1 MEDVLVLAYWIPVL
15 LSVYVFVMSILL
27 VVFSAGGTS
36 TSSKLPS
43 VPALPPVTQSSAPS
57 MRSFFLFSPETH
69 IWFYISL
76 VFHILFV
83 YVFSVSQ
90 RDWNMLWRR
99 QLLYSERFLWI
110 SHRSSLAHCWA
121 VTDRSYSSRAPVSY
135 SSALITD
142 ICWIF
147 HTNAF
152 QSCINSFSTIQH
164 SCYSWS
170 EVHNTTYKHREIS
183 SFPIYYK
190 STHTP
195 SLTSNQI

>member
-57 MRSFFLFSPETH
+57 MRYFFFFLVFLQK
-69 IWFYISL
+69 YI
-76 VFHILFV
+76 FDFTLFV

-142 ICWIF
+142 ICRIF
-147 HTNAF
+147 HTNAS
-152 QSCINSFSTIQH
+152 QSCINSFSTIKGLR
-164 SCYSWS
+164 SCYSLKWGS
-170 EVHNTTYKHREIS
+170 QHHIQT
-183 SFPIYYK
+183 
-190 STHTP
+190 
-195 SLTSNQI
+195 